1 MSAAL
6 PPPSTF
12 VAMEPAPKKSRMD
25 GDKAPVDEEMQHMF
39 LDLAK
44 NYEWPRLFDVLRDYP
59 ELVNAHVRDTQR
71 SCKPRRLASFQSS
84 CLTLSAHAS
93 SLVAFSVLHADLLT

>member
-25 GDKAPVDEEMQHMF
+25 GDKAPVDEQMQHMF

-59 ELVNAHVRDTQR
+59 ELVNAQPCKRYTAIMQASEAGFLSELMLDTQCAR
-71 SCKPRRLASFQSS
+71 IIARCIFSFA
-84 CLTLSAHAS
+84 C
-93 SLVAFSVLHADLLT
+93 